1 MRELDIICLPCTRS
15 VTVSVDRFHGVR
27 EFAFL
32 QRTLFNAIFD
42 AQCIAYV
49 KHTMPIWNESVPKI
63 IINNTINL
71 FLKLKWAFW

>member
-42 AQCIAYV
+42 AQCIRKTHDAYMER
-49 KHTMPIWNESVPKI
+49 KCAENYNK
-63 IINNTINL
+63 
-71 FLKLKWAFW
+71 